1 MSGSICLFSG
11 LQRSG
16 KTFLAALIATEYNN
30 KYNIPVYT
38 NMEMPDFNVIERLS
52 EVPIDKKPKI
62 LLLDELHFY
71 LNSRNFKNQADFIY
85 FLNTICKRNI
95 LLLGTCIHPDMI
107 DKNLRIQINYF
118 VLCKADSQM
127 LHYKFYDVQNLTEK
141 LFSLKKD
148 RSLFEKVSYDT
159 LEIPNMFKF
168 DIDKY
173 IRLNENK
180 KHFAFN

>member
-1 MSGSICLFSG
+1 MSGSVVLFSG

-16 KTFLAALIATEYNN
+16 KTFLAALLATEYHK
-30 KYNIPVYT
+30 KYDIPVYT
-38 NMEMPDFNVIERLS
+38 NMEMTSFNIIERLS
-52 EVPIDKKPKI
+52 DIPIDKKPKI

-95 LLLGTCIHPDMI
+95 LFLGTCIHPDMI

-148 RSLFEKVSYDT
+148 KFLFEKVDYDT
-159 LEIPNMFKF
+159 LEIPNTFKF
-168 DIDKY
+168 DIDNY
-173 IRLNENK
+173 IKLNENK
-180 KHFAFN
+180 KYFNI